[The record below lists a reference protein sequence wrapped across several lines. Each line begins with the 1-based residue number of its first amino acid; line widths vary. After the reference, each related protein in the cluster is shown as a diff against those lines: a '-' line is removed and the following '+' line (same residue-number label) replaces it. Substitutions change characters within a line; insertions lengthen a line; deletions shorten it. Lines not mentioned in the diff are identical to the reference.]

1 MATKSEIKNYF
12 TDPENPKH
20 KQYEALR
27 AFFVEEL
34 FAQETARK
42 FGYGLHRFYSITK
55 SFRKEFEAKNKVDP
69 FFSSSKKGRKR
80 KDIEGK
86 LKALIVDCR
95 KQYLSIPDIKA
106 TLDAKGHS
114 LSLRYIQLV
123 LKKEGFSRLPRRS
136 QYSREDVK
144 KEVVKKIEAP
154 KSAPLSF
161 ELESFSTQNTIG
173 ILCLIPL
180 IEKYGIRE
188 AIEKAGYPGTSVI
201 NTLSSILC
209 FLALKLSNIRRYSAD
224 DLWCMD
230 RATGLFAALN
240 VLPKTG
246 WYTSY
251 SHRVTR
257 DMNLK
262 LLKKLQQIWSDNHLL
277 SDTCNLDFT
286 AIPYWGDDSHLQ
298 NNWSGKRHKA
308 LASILAVLAQDPD
321 SGIITYGDT
330 NVRHENESKVVLEF
344 LDFYRLNKIKS
355 PKYLVFDSKF
365 TTYDNLSRL
374 DEKGIKFVTIRRRG
388 KNIVQQLEAK
398 PGSDWKKIRVM
409 RADGKG
415 RILKVVDEIL
425 DKLQDYNKQIRQVAI
440 TGHGKI
446 KPCLII
452 TNDFEIKLE
461 DLVRKYT
468 RRWIV
473 EKEVSEQIEFF
484 HLNRVS
490 SSIVIKIDFDF
501 TMSILAHNLYRLFSL
516 QFPEYS
522 HFTDQN
528 IFEKFFSNSG
538 MVVVAEDNII
548 ISLKKKRHLPYLLT
562 VMKKFEALPIL
573 WLENKKMIFRGAT
586 TT

>member
-1 MATKSEIKNYF
+1 M
-12 TDPENPKH
+12 
-20 KQYEALR
+20 
-27 AFFVEEL
+27 
-34 FAQETARK
+34 
-42 FGYGLHRFYSITK
+42 
-55 SFRKEFEAKNKVDP
+55 DP
-69 FFSSSKKGRKR
+69 FFISSKKGRKH
-80 KDIEGK
+80 KDRDGE
-86 LKALIVDCR
+86 LKVLILDCR
-95 KQYLSIPDIKA
+95 KQYLSVPDIKA

-114 LSLRYIQLV
+114 LSLRYIHLV

-144 KEVVKKIEAP
+144 KEIVKKIEAP
-154 KSAPLSF
+154 KSTPLSF
-161 ELESFSTQNTIG
+161 ESESFSTQNTIG

-180 IEKYGIRE
+180 IESYGIRE
-188 AIEKAGYPGTSVI
+188 AIEKAGYPGTNVI

-230 RATGLFAALN
+230 RATGLLAGLN
-240 VLPKTG
+240 VLPKAR

-262 LLKKLQQIWSDNHLL
+262 LLKKLQQIWLDNHLV
-277 SDTCNLDFT
+277 SDTSNLDFT
-286 AIPYWGDDSHLQ
+286 AIPYWGDDAHLQ
-298 NNWSGKRHKA
+298 NNWSGKRHEA
-308 LASILAVLAQDPD
+308 LASMLAVLAQDPD

-330 NVRHENESKVVLEF
+330 TVRHDNESKVVLEF
-344 LDFYRLNKIKS
+344 LDFYRTNKIKS

-365 TTYDNLSRL
+365 TTYENLSSL

-388 KNIVQQLEAK
+388 KNIVDQLEAK
-398 PGSDWKKIRVM
+398 PSSDWKKVRVM
-409 RADGKG
+409 KADGKG
-415 RILKVVDEIL
+415 RILKVVDGIL
-425 DKLQDYNKQIRQVAI
+425 DKLKDYNKQIRQVAI

-452 TNDFEIKLE
+452 TNDFQIKLE

-473 EKEVSEQIEFF
+473 EKEISEQIDFF

-490 SSIVIKIDFDF
+490 SSIVIKVDFDL
-501 TMSILAHNLYRLFSL
+501 TMSILAHNLYRVFAL
-516 QFPEYS
+516 QFPEFS

-538 MVVVAEDNII
+538 IVQIGEDNII
-548 ISLKKKRHLPYLLT
+548 ISLKKKRHLPHLLT
-562 VMKKFEALPIL
+562 VMKKFVDLRIP
-573 WLENKKMIFRGAT
+573 WLENKKLIVSIQ
-586 TT
+586 